1 MADTADRMR
10 NSLSPDQRFGRRSVL
25 AGGALGAA
33 ALASSV
39 SVGAAALASDHQAV
53 PFDLPSTPTERA
65 NGFMRLSAGIGTTSA
80 YTNEGIIY
88 GRTSGALLRPLF
100 GFVTILEIRSEQLG
114 PGEHVTVQKEAM
126 VCIDLA
132 TRKPLTEWLNP
143 YIDKT
148 IVPLGYVSPD
158 NRYYFSEQGSFM
170 RSPLPDDR
178 TQRRLAEMGV
188 PQQSWHRSRNDVW
201 VTERRYNRFPSAI
214 TQDEFPDAFAGEIR
228 ESVDIL
234 TYRGKIADFA
244 DTEKASVPS
253 TITMMADTPWPLW
266 MMMGRRPGG
275 TVWQGFGSKHASL
288 SDIAASTR
296 APVEAAYPG
305 FLDDPWGFPAE
316 KYGTAAQM
324 RRLRAEGRI

>member
-1 MADTADRMR
+1 MTALPV
-10 NSLSPDQRFGRRSVL
+10 SF
-25 AGGALGAA
+25 ATAA
-33 ALASSV
+33 S
-39 SVGAAALASDHQAV
+39 ASDHHGQ
-53 PFDLPSTPTERA
+53 FGLPSTPLERTA
-65 NGFMRLSAGIGTTSA
+65 GLMRLSAGIGTTSA

-88 GRTSGALLRPLF
+88 GRSTGALLRPLF

-114 PGEHVTVQKEAM
+114 PGEFTTVQKEAM

-132 TRKPLTEWLNP
+132 TRKPLTEWHNP
-143 YIDKT
+143 YIGKT

-178 TQRRLAEMGV
+178 AQRRLAELGV
-188 PQQSWHRSRNDVW
+188 PQQSWHRSSDDVW

-214 TQDEFPDAFAGEIR
+214 TEEEFPEAYAGEIR

-234 TYRGKIADFA
+234 TYRGKIADFGDPA
-244 DTEKASVPS
+244 KPSVPS
-253 TITMMADTPWPLW
+253 AITMMADTPWPLW
-266 MMMGRRPGG
+266 MLMGKRPGG
-275 TVWQGFGSKHASL
+275 TVWHGFGSKHASL

-296 APVEAAYPG
+296 APIEEAYPG
-305 FLDDPWGFPAE
+305 FLDDPWGFAAE
-316 KYGTAAQM
+316 RYGTAAQM